1 LEMRFDVIDN
11 APSWWGALAF
21 WRLSPAVDLVLVL
34 VTAAYLLLARRLG
47 GAGGARWP
55 LLSTTAMLVAVAVLV
70 VAVDGPVAA
79 YADVLFWV
87 HMVQHLLLIMVVPVL
102 LVWARPWR
110 LVHDAAG
117 ARARSV
123 VDRVVRSRAAR
134 WGTAPLCGLGLYAA
148 VVILTHLT
156 GFQQVSVTHPAVRAA
171 ELALYLVSGYLLFLP
186 LAGAELVPWS
196 PPHLARFAL
205 LALSMGVD
213 TLTGVVL
220 MLTPRPL
227 APAYAAAHSGWGPG
241 ALADQE
247 VAGAIMWFGGD
258 VLMLVLMVAVAVRW
272 GTSQGQEQGLG
283 RWIEGVRHRTLLG
296 ADADPADV
304 TGGDVDADE
313 RALQAYNAAL
323 AALHTSDEGR
333 RP

>member
-1 LEMRFDVIDN
+1 MIDN

-21 WRLSPAVDLVLVL
+21 WRFSPAVDLVLVL
-34 VTAAYLLLARRLG
+34 VTVAYLLLARRP
-47 GAGGARWP
+47 GADGSRWP
-55 LLSTTAMLVAVAVLV
+55 PLRTTAWLGAVVVLV
-70 VAVDGPVAA
+70 VALDGPVAVF
-79 YADVLFWV
+79 ADVLFWV

-102 LVWARPWR
+102 LVWAQPWR
-110 LVHDAAG
+110 LVHDAGG

-123 VDRVVRSRAAR
+123 VDRVVGSRAAR
-134 WGTAPLCGLGLYAA
+134 WGTAPLCSLGLYAA

-156 GFQQVSVTHPAVRAA
+156 GFQQVSVTDPAVRAA

-227 APAYAAAHSGWGPG
+227 APAYAAAHPGWGPT

-247 VAGAIMWFGGD
+247 AAGAIMWFGGD

-296 ADADPADV
+296 ADAVPAD
-304 TGGDVDADE
+304 GASGDVDADE

-323 AALHTSDEGR
+323 AALHTRDEEHR
-333 RP
+333 S